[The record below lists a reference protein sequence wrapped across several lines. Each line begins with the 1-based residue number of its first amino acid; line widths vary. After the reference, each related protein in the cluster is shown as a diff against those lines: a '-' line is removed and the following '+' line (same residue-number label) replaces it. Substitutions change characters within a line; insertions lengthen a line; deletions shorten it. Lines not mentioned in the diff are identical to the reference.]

1 MAEVT
6 FHGDNRGAAKND
18 GAFRGLARKF
28 EVHAELLDGLV
39 LFLEFLWLLFGLLVF
54 FSFVLLLCVGRGS
67 VFLIGFGLC
76 FSLCVVFL
84 FAFFLLFLGRLEGD
98 GGERLAEKART
109 DSPGDG
115 FTVAC
120 PGKIVGAN

>member
-1 MAEVT
+1 MAEVA
-6 FHGDNRGAAKND
+6 FHSDNRGAAKNN
-18 GAFRGLARKF
+18 GALRGLARKF

-39 LFLEFLWLLFGLLVF
+39 LFLELLRLLFGLLVF
-54 FSFVLLLCVGRGS
+54 LSFVLLLRAGRGS

-84 FAFFLLFLGRLEGD
+84 LAFLLLFLGRLEGD
-98 GGERLAEKART
+98 GGERLAEEART

-115 FTVAC
+115 FAV
-120 PGKIVGAN
+120 I